1 MSVTETWQRQFT
13 RPLDSGIERVPVVG
27 GRGAALSVMHSLG
40 LSVPPCFAITV
51 DAFRAWRSAGGATPP
66 DVWREVGSRLV
77 ELSRGL
83 GGNDSTRVCSLAVLA
98 SSPDRP
104 PELPTGFGAHIPR
117 GIEPVLVARSAVEA
131 ANEVR
136 RAIEVLWRRQA
147 EAAGQHGDVDREIA
161 IVVQHD
167 ISPGTVGLSGHGLVV
182 SRDPATGSPGAVV
195 YFTASVRRDHVPPYT
210 DEAVAVV
217 ARHELPEVY
226 DALEDAVVLLES
238 VFGDMCAIRF
248 VVDGGELWLV
258 DAFLPQRSG
267 PAAIRVAVDMID
279 DALVGVQDGLR
290 QIPLWAL
297 GQAQAPVFAR
307 QQALEVVSRA
317 QPVAPGAGVGAA
329 VFDMH
334 GARERDAGDP
344 VVLVVSAA
352 AADEAVAQWAPSG
365 VLLAGP
371 SPRPLLPG
379 AFAKRPAV
387 CHAPDLVIDPGG
399 RQARTAS
406 GRVFHADEVI
416 SVDGRRGLV
425 AAGTARLVP
434 PQPEAHVARVLR
446 WCEDLCRTTIAEV
459 APSGWH
465 RVGTAEAAGSVPDGA
480 RVLIDLSVKH
490 DPSAWTAQLRQ
501 IVAAALKAGA
511 TEVGLVLPSLLCG
524 WDPDPPAATWRL
536 TVAPPRLTWAAR
548 LFGARVR
555 LDGEATDPS
564 QLTRIDEARRAR
576 LALRLRVRA
585 SGL

>member
-1 MSVTETWQRQFT
+1 MVTEAWQRQFT
-13 RPLDSGIERVPVVG
+13 RPLDSGIERVAVVG
-27 GRGAALSVMHSLG
+27 RRGAALSVMHSLG

-66 DVWREVGSRLV
+66 DVWRDVDSRLV
-77 ELSRGL
+77 ELSRAL
-83 GGNDSTRVCSLAVLA
+83 GDNDSTRVCSVAVLA

-104 PELPTGFGAHIPR
+104 PELPTEFGAHAPR
-117 GIEPVLVARSAVEA
+117 ASEPVLVAHPGVETA
-131 ANEVR
+131 REVR
-136 RAIEVLWRRQA
+136 RAIEVLWLRQA
-147 EAAGQHGDVDREIA
+147 EAAGQHGDSDCEIA

-167 ISPGTVGLSGHGLVV
+167 VSPGTVGLSGHGLVV
-182 SRDPATGSPGAVV
+182 SRDPVTGSPGAVV
-195 YFTASVRRDHVPPYT
+195 SFTASVRRDHVPPNT
-210 DEAVAVV
+210 DEAVGVV

-238 VFGDMCAIRF
+238 VLGDMCGVRF

-279 DALVGVQDGLR
+279 EALVGVQVGLR

-329 VFDMH
+329 VFDIH
-334 GARERDAGDP
+334 AARERDAEDP
-344 VVLVVSAA
+344 VVLVASAA

-371 SPRPLLPG
+371 SPRALPPG

-387 CHAPDLVIDPGG
+387 CHAPDLVIAPDGK
-399 RQARTAS
+399 QARTAS

-446 WCEDLCRTTIAEV
+446 WCEDFGRTTVAEV
-459 APSGWH
+459 APPGW
-465 RVGTAEAAGSVPDGA
+465 RCVGTTEAAGNVPDGS
-480 RVLIDLSVKH
+480 RVLIDLSVKP
-490 DPSAWTAQLRQ
+490 DPSGWTAQLRQ
-501 IVAAALKAGA
+501 IVAAALEAGA

-524 WDPDPPAATWRL
+524 WDPHPPAASWRL
-536 TVAPPRLTWAAR
+536 TVAPPGLSWAAL
-548 LFGARVR
+548 LFGARVGVN
-555 LDGEATDPS
+555 GEATDSS
-564 QLTRIDEARRAR
+564 QLTRIDDARRDR
-576 LALRLRVRA
+576 LARGLRVRG

>member
-1 MSVTETWQRQFT
+1 MTETWQRQFT
-13 RPLDSGIERVPVVG
+13 RPLDSGIERVAVVG
-27 GRGAALSVMHSLG
+27 ERGAALSVMQSLG

-66 DVWREVGSRLV
+66 DVWREVDSRLV
-77 ELSRGL
+77 ELSRAL
-83 GGNDSTRVCSLAVLA
+83 GGNGSTRVCSVAVLA
-98 SSPDRP
+98 SPPDRP
-104 PELPTGFGAHIPR
+104 PDLPTGFGAHAPC
-117 GIEPVLVARSAVEA
+117 GIEPVRVSHSAVETA
-131 ANEVR
+131 HDVR
-136 RAIEVLWRRQA
+136 RAIEVLWLRQA
-147 EAAGQHGDVDREIA
+147 EATGQHGDVDREIA

-167 ISPGTVGLSGHGLVV
+167 VSPGTVGLSGHGLVV
-182 SRDPATGSPGAVV
+182 SREPVTGSPGAVV
-195 YFTASVRRDHVPPYT
+195 YFTASMRRDHFPPYT

-217 ARHELPEVY
+217 TRHELPEVY

-238 VFGDMCAIRF
+238 VLGDMCAIPF

-279 DALVGVQDGLR
+279 EALVGVQVGLR

-329 VFDMH
+329 AFDMH
-334 GARERDAGDP
+334 GVRERDADDP
-344 VVLVVSAA
+344 VVLVASAA

-371 SPRPLLPG
+371 SPRPLPPG

-387 CHAPDLVIDPGG
+387 CHAPDLMIAPDG
-399 RQARTAS
+399 RQAQTAS

-425 AAGTARLVP
+425 AAGRARLVP

-446 WCEDLCRTTIAEV
+446 WCEDFGRTTIAEV

-480 RVLIDLSVKH
+480 RVLINLSVKP
-490 DPSAWTAQLRQ
+490 DPSAWTGQLRQ
-501 IVAAALKAGA
+501 IVAAALEAGA

-524 WDPDPPAATWRL
+524 WDPEPPAAPWRL
-536 TVAPPRLTWAAR
+536 TVAPTRLTWAAR

-555 LDGEATDPS
+555 LNGEATDWS
-564 QLTRIDEARRAR
+564 QPPRIDDARRDR
-576 LALRLRVRA
+576 LARRLRVRA

>member
-1 MSVTETWQRQFT
+1 MTETWQRQFT
-13 RPLDSGIERVPVVG
+13 RPLDSGIERVAVVG
-27 GRGAALSVMHSLG
+27 RRGAALSVMHSLG

-66 DVWREVGSRLV
+66 DVWREVDSRLV
-77 ELSRGL
+77 ELSRAL
-83 GGNDSTRVCSLAVLA
+83 GGNDSTRVCSVAVLA

-104 PELPTGFGAHIPR
+104 PELPTEFGAHAPR
-117 GIEPVLVARSAVEA
+117 ASEPVLVAHPGVETA
-131 ANEVR
+131 RELR
-136 RAIEVLWRRQA
+136 RAIEVLWLRQA
-147 EAAGQHGDVDREIA
+147 EAAGQHGDADHEIA

-167 ISPGTVGLSGHGLVV
+167 VSPGTVGLSGHGLVV
-182 SRDPATGSPGAVV
+182 SRDPVTGSPGAVV
-195 YFTASVRRDHVPPYT
+195 SFTASMRRDHFPPNT
-210 DEAVAVV
+210 DQAVGVV
-217 ARHELPEVY
+217 APHELPEVY

-238 VFGDMCAIRF
+238 VLGDMCGVRF

-279 DALVGVQDGLR
+279 EALVGVQVGLR

-334 GARERDAGDP
+334 AARERDAEDP
-344 VVLVVSAA
+344 VVLVASAA

-371 SPRPLLPG
+371 SPRALPPG

-387 CHAPDLVIDPGG
+387 CHAPDLVIAPDGK
-399 RQARTAS
+399 QARTAS

-446 WCEDLCRTTIAEV
+446 WCEDFGRTTIAEV
-459 APSGWH
+459 APPGW
-465 RVGTAEAAGSVPDGA
+465 RCVGTTEAAGSVPDGA
-480 RVLIDLSVKH
+480 RVLIDLTGKP
-490 DPSAWTAQLRQ
+490 DPSGWTAQLRQ
-501 IVAAALKAGA
+501 IVAAALEAGA

-524 WDPDPPAATWRL
+524 WDPHPPAATWRL
-536 TVAPPRLTWAAR
+536 TVAPPGLSWAA
-548 LFGARVR
+548 LLLGARLGVN
-555 LDGEATDPS
+555 GEATDSS
-564 QLTRIDEARRAR
+564 QLTRIDDARRDR
-576 LALRLRVRA
+576 LARGLRVRG